1 MPSKHSIA
9 YFCAEYG
16 LDARLP
22 IYAGGLG
29 VLAGD
34 TLKAAADLNL
44 DLVAVGLLYRG
55 KQAHQTINQEGKV
68 VEYDRNFDPVAVGLE
83 HVYLKGEPLFV
94 KVFLKD
100 HFIWLRVWQKKL
112 GPTVTLYLLD
122 TNSDQNQQQDRDI
135 NDSLYFGDLEK
146 QLKQQILLGVGGVKL
161 LAKLGLRPKLYH
173 INEGRPAFMYWG
185 LLRFLMQTQN
195 LDFYQAQRKA
205 KNLLVYTNHTL
216 VPAGNYH
223 VPLEMLQSYA
233 HYYAQKMDISLDELL
248 AAGLGNP
255 GRGFSMTDFALKISC
270 RQNGVSQLHSRLSQE
285 IWPDYKWE
293 NITNGVHLDTWQDPR
308 FKQARLGQ
316 TQLWQIHQE
325 NKQNLAKFVKER
337 TGFGFDSKRLVIG
350 WARRLAGYKRLE
362 VLFADVNRL
371 EKILKQTDK
380 PVQLLV
386 SGKAHQSD
394 HAAKQRIYDLLKI
407 FSHQLSGYALF
418 IPDYDLDVAR
428 HLIRGTDVWL
438 NTPERGKEACGTS
451 GMKAISNGVLQL
463 TTKDGWTDEVD
474 WTGLGWELNSEDVS
488 NHLYHLLET
497 EVVPMFY
504 DFNHQGFNPDWVQ
517 MMQKS
522 IRLADQFSA
531 KRMVSEYQKKLYQQ
545 L

>member
-1 MPSKHSIA
+1 MPSKHPIA

-16 LDARLP
+16 LDAKLP

-44 DLVAVGLLYRG
+44 DLVALGLLYRG
-55 KQAHQTINQEGKV
+55 KQARQTIDQQGKV
-68 VEYDRNFDPVAVGLE
+68 IEFDRNFDAAAVGLE

-100 HFIWLRVWQKKL
+100 RFVWLRVWQKKM
-112 GPTVTLYLLD
+112 GRTVTLYLLD
-122 TNSDQNQQQDRDI
+122 TNTDQNQAEDRDI

-146 QLKQQILLGVGGVKL
+146 QLKQQILLGIGGVKL
-161 LAKLGLRPKLYH
+161 LAKLKLQPKLYH
-173 INEGRPAFMYWG
+173 INEGRPALMYWG

-195 LDFYQAQRKA
+195 LNFYQAQQEA
-205 KNLLVYTNHTL
+205 KKILVYTNHTL

-223 VPLEMLQSYA
+223 LPLEMLRPYA
-233 HYYAQKMDISLDELL
+233 SYYAEKMEISLDELL
-248 AAGLGNP
+248 AAGLANP
-255 GRGFSMTDFALKISC
+255 DYGFSMTDFALKISC
-270 RQNGVSQLHSRLSQE
+270 RQSGVSQLHTRLSQE

-293 NITNGVHLDTWQDPR
+293 NITNGVHLDTWQDLR
-308 FKQARLGQ
+308 LKQAGLGQ
-316 TQLWQIHQE
+316 SQLWRIHQE
-325 NKQNLAKFVKER
+325 NKRELVEFTKER
-337 TGFGFDSKRLVIG
+337 TGFKFDADQLVIG

-362 VLFADVNRL
+362 ALFADLNRL
-371 EKILKQTDK
+371 EQILKNEQR
-380 PVQLLV
+380 PVQLII

-394 HAAKQRIYDLLKI
+394 HDAKQRIYDLLKI
-407 FSHQLSGYALF
+407 FSEQLSGHALF

-428 HLIRGTDVWL
+428 HLVRGCDIWL

-451 GMKAISNGVLQL
+451 GMKAISNGILQV
-463 TTKDGWTDEVD
+463 TTRDGWADEVD
-474 WTGLGWELNSEDVS
+474 WSGKGWELNSEDVS

-497 EVVPMFY
+497 EIIPLFY
-504 DFNHQGFNPDWVQ
+504 NHNSQGFNSDWVQ
-517 MMQKS
+517 MMQNS

-531 KRMVSEYQKKLYQQ
+531 KRMMAEYQEKLYQQ
-545 L
+545 S